1 MVQAN
6 GTISGQVEFAGGESP
21 EGWKLRIWAAPI
33 EMTTRNEG
41 IPAFDSNNGRF
52 AEANEKGRFV
62 IEGLVP
68 GEYELRLSAM
78 AGVGRA
84 ASRGVE
90 GMKEINQRVNVK
102 GGVETTVKLTL
113 DLSRK

>member
-1 MVQAN
+1 
-6 GTISGQVEFAGGESP
+6 VEFAGGESP
-21 EGWKLRIWAAPI
+21 EGWKLHIWAVPI
-33 EMTTRNEG
+33 DMTTRNEG
-41 IPAFDSNNGRF
+41 IPSFYNYNIRF

-68 GEYELRLSAM
+68 GEYEFRLAAM
-78 AGVGRA
+78 AGLGRA

-90 GMKEINQRVNVK
+90 VMKEINQRVNVK
-102 GGVETTVKLTL
+102 GGVETTVKLTI